1 MLNIHKTQKTS
12 PVDQLPEIVYLTDF
26 YIEKPTFHIKFWSSI
41 YSEEFSIT
49 KNIPELAD
57 INDISTKLQI
67 KLFRKAFRT
76 FEDKFHDIR
85 VLVILPRYIRE
96 DNINVDII
104 YAITEALL
112 RMSLKEREELGPA
125 AEFIS
130 RRLLYPRYLVK
141 KADNRQKVLAIV

>member
-1 MLNIHKTQKTS
+1 MLNVHKTQKTS
-12 PVDQLPEIVYLTDF
+12 PVDQLPEIVYLTNF
-26 YIEKPTFHIKFWSSI
+26 YIEKPTFHIKLWSSI

-57 INDISTKLQI
+57 SDDISTKLQI

-85 VLVILPRYIRE
+85 LLVILPRNIKE

-104 YAITEALL
+104 YAITKALL

-130 RRLLYPRYLVK
+130 RKLLYPRYLVK
-141 KADNRQKVLAIV
+141 KANNGQKVLAIV